1 MANTTTTIITTGST
15 VEVTINEPGFHG
27 AWYVATIQN
36 ILEQNTPKNK
46 TKKLNNKT
54 SYLVKYH
61 TLLKEDD
68 VFQPLTEVVDSLFV
82 RPLPPGNVCRNND
95 DNVKVVEVVEGEGD
109 GGGGFEVGDV
119 VDAYHRDGW
128 WIGVVKSVSVDEGG
142 VKKYVVL
149 FENPVE
155 EFEFEG
161 CKLRFHVDWVDFR
174 WMVPP
179 KKVDVD

>member
-1 MANTTTTIITTGST
+1 MANTTTTTITTGST

-82 RPLPPGNVCRNND
+82 
-95 DNVKVVEVVEGEGD
+95 
-109 GGGGFEVGDV
+109 GDV

-149 FENPVE
+149 FENPLE

-179 KKVDVD
+179 KKVS